1 MWEDILRVQR
11 CNVDSCLVEK
21 KTQLSKRTMKLTL
34 MDVDGCTKFKEL
46 NNTVLKRGNK
56 DSVFWQA
63 CLYEAR
69 DDFIKVARKLDYSCI
84 PLEHILDLIKNHLLY
99 SLMILAHCLL
109 MLNVLSFIILLVE
122 H

>member
-21 KTQLSKRTMKLTL
+21 KTQLSKRTTKLAL
-34 MDVDGCTKFKEL
+34 MDMDGCTKFKEL